1 MCSCCLLLYLLWC
14 SVVLSQ
20 VKCSHE
26 GCTRTLPYH
35 PHGYHH
41 LCGAHK
47 GDAKPAPAIVPA
59 QPPPHECSVA
69 HFLTPESSSSSHS
82 HLSDFQ
88 RGAIAAFHSIGFS
101 NEKIAMITRV
111 DVRSIKKWI
120 ERAHDHLNLRDR
132 PRCGRPAVL
141 TEEEKTS
148 VIAAAADHP
157 RRATPPQLFYELD
170 LGKVLQ
176 HRNMAIDSSSHCCY
190 AVRFI

>member
-1 MCSCCLLLYLLWC
+1 M
-14 SVVLSQ
+14 
-20 VKCSHE
+20 
-26 GCTRTLPYH
+26 
-35 PHGYHH
+35 
-41 LCGAHK
+41 
-47 GDAKPAPAIVPA
+47 
-59 QPPPHECSVA
+59 CSVA

-120 ERAHDHLNLRDR
+120 ERAHDHLNLKDR
-132 PRCGRPAVL
+132 PRSGRPAVL